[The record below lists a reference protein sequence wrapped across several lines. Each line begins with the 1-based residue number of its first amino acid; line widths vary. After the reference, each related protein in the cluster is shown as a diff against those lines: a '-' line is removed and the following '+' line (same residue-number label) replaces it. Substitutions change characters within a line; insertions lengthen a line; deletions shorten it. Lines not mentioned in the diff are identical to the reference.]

1 MVKRSPAYHGDPSIV
16 WCLWSTPYIAIDAP
30 FIRAAG
36 RVTFGRRC
44 PRMQEHDARP
54 PPSIRRHASYRNRQ
68 PTTYVCARPA
78 RHQGAATAPAAR
90 RLARQ
95 SGGETHL
102 ARRLATLLPGLAR
115 SSPACHSGSR
125 LSCRL
130 SKSCRADNS
139 SRTRQTVSY
148 RTTTRTR
155 SCTKTN
161 LGIGVY
167 CEATVVVD
175 YAMRVHMTAED
186 LDLISP
192 LVRRRRR
199 QT

>member
-1 MVKRSPAYHGDPSIV
+1 
-16 WCLWSTPYIAIDAP
+16 
-30 FIRAAG
+30 
-36 RVTFGRRC
+36 
-44 PRMQEHDARP
+44 
-54 PPSIRRHASYRNRQ
+54 
-68 PTTYVCARPA
+68 
-78 RHQGAATAPAAR
+78 
-90 RLARQ
+90 
-95 SGGETHL
+95 
-102 ARRLATLLPGLAR
+102 
-115 SSPACHSGSR
+115 